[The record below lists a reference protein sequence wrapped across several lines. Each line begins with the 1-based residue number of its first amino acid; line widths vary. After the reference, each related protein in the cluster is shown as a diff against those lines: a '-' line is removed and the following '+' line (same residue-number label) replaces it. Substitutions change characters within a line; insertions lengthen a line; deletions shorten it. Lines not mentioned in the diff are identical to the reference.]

1 MAYKSKQRNFKRR
14 ETKAEYAARKK
25 AEKDAAY
32 ETIDNSISEMMQND
46 DSFVNYLNFQSNMDR
61 YTASNAILIMS
72 RCPDATQLKSKGGW
86 KELDVEVQVS
96 EDEAIHILKPSDY
109 IDNEGNQR
117 TSYNVDYIYDISQTN
132 AEPKPPQKAESNPKV
147 LAMALMKSATVP
159 KVAVDE
165 LPIPNSTAFY
175 DNENNKLLVKRNSD
189 SVSLFKDISRELSL
203 AEIADGCD
211 EYNRAECLPSAI
223 CSAYM
228 ICQKYGIDNK
238 DMNVTAAKQEW
249 AGLENKD
256 VRTMLA
262 MANDGL
268 YSVSK
273 NLYVQLQKDKEA
285 AEKANKEPAR

>member
-1 MAYKSKQRNFKRR
+1 
-14 ETKAEYAARKK
+14 
-25 AEKDAAY
+25 
-32 ETIDNSISEMMQND
+32 
-46 DSFVNYLNFQSNMDR
+46 MDF
-61 YTASNAILIMS
+61 YSASNAILIMS
-72 RCPDATQLKSKGGW
+72 RCSDATLLKSADSW
-86 KELDVEVQVS
+86 NELDVRINKGEK
-96 EDEAIHILKPSDY
+96 AIHILEPSDY
-109 IDNEGNQR
+109 IDENGEQR
-117 TSYNVDYIYDISQTN
+117 TSYNIKNVFDISQTD
-132 AEPKPPQKAESNPKV
+132 AQPQPPQKAESNPKV

-165 LPIPNSTAFY
+165 LPTPNSTAFY

-211 EYNRAECLPSAI
+211 EYNRSECLPSAI

-268 YSVSK
+268 YSVGK
-273 NLYVQLQKDKEA
+273 NLYIQLQKEKEA

>member
-1 MAYKSKQRNFKRR
+1 MAYKSKQRNFKKR

-268 YSVSK
+268 YSVGK
-273 NLYVQLQKDKEA
+273 NLYIQLQKEKEA